1 MNELSWTCSDQE
13 AHGEALDSLRDEA
26 ARSFGSGWST
36 NISRESRSDMGTLR
50 DPQVHSD
57 LSNKRKKNSPEVAH
71 SSGTSKACMYV
82 DIVLKCASILK
93 GWSHPKAQRL
103 CIADSTSRKLAS
115 ASPSC
120 CSRYWGWNLGMKQA
134 VAGLCSAKAGP
145 DAAAAQCVQ
154 GTHPNS
160 GGVAL
165 EEGPPMSGHSCTE
178 NHHQVEKHHKQWDYN
193 VFFFFVYI
201 YIYYIYYIIYIYT
214 HVMHIEIPHHLHGG
228 HWGKQFEP
236 MRL

>member
-1 MNELSWTCSDQE
+1 MRLPAVLGVDGLRTYQGNREVTWGLSGTPKCIQICQ
-13 AHGEALDSLRDEA
+13 
-26 ARSFGSGWST
+26 T
-36 NISRESRSDMGTLR
+36 NAT
-50 DPQVHSD
+50 
-57 LSNKRKKNSPEVAH
+57 KNSPEVAH

-178 NHHQVEKHHKQWDYN
+178 NHHQVEKHHKQCDYN
-193 VFFFFVYI
+193 GFFLVYI
-201 YIYYIYYIIYIYT
+201 YTIFIT
-214 HVMHIEIPHHLHGG
+214 
-228 HWGKQFEP
+228 
-236 MRL
+236 